1 MDWFERLTGFH
12 EKGYAETRA
21 TLRVDGRHLISLTN
35 GKRYDVG
42 SFELVSLQELRD
54 RVAAATI
61 PQGQLRSSIVTG
73 DIRDLHRIPAYAGA
87 LIQSQASSIA

>member
-21 TLRVDGRHLISLTN
+21 KLRVEGQELISLVN
-35 GKRYDVG
+35 GKRYNIG
-42 SFELVSLQELRD
+42 TFELVSLQELRD

-61 PQGQLRSSIVTG
+61 PQGHLRSSIVKG

-87 LIQSQASSIA
+87 LIQVAM